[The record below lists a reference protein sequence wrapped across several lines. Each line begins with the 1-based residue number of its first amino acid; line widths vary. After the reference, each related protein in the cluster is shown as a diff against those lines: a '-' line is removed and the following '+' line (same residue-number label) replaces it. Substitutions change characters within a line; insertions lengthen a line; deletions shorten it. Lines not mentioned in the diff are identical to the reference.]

1 VRHRRQM
8 DDDVATVIAAFDDP
22 TRRALYRYVAD
33 ADHDVSRDE
42 AATAVGAP
50 RGRSAFHLDKLAD
63 SGLLSTVFRRL
74 NERSGPGAGRPAKL
88 YRRSGLAPDVSIPPR
103 RYMLAG
109 EILTSALDMLQAPA
123 AEAAVRD
130 AARAQGR
137 HAVAA
142 DGAASLSAQSLDS
155 TLAALGY
162 EPEAE
167 AGGDIALRNC
177 PFRALVLR
185 SEQRTCAMNQA
196 FLEGVLIGLGDSEHR
211 AELAPEPGFCCVR
224 VVRTHP
230 VGRSPR
236 SDARRGPAPQSGSVG

>member
-1 VRHRRQM
+1 VDHRRQEN
-8 DDDVATVIAAFDDP
+8 DVVATLIAALDEP

-42 AATAVGAP
+42 AAMAVGAS
-50 RGRSAFHLDKLAD
+50 RGTSAFHLDKLVH

-74 NERSGPGAGRPAKL
+74 NDRAGPGAGRPAKL
-88 YRRSGLAPDVSIPPR
+88 YRASDLAVDLSIPPR

-109 EILTSALDMLQAPA
+109 EILTSALDAMQASA

-130 AARAQGR
+130 AARAQGMR
-137 HAVAA
+137 AVA
-142 DGAASLSAQSLDS
+142 DDRAAGFPAPSLDS

-162 EPEAE
+162 EPETD

-177 PFRALVLR
+177 PFHALVLR

-196 FLEGVLIGLGDSEHR
+196 FLEGVLMGLGGSEHR
-211 AELAPEPGFCCVR
+211 AELAPKPGYCCVR
-224 VVRTHP
+224 LVQTLP
-230 VGRSPR
+230 
-236 SDARRGPAPQSGSVG
+236 DGPLAA